1 MTHTATTLPNGSTKY
16 TTFRRCATCSNNVD
30 ELRQFTAYRLR
41 RDNSSP
47 QWRNCCD
54 QCMRVKAQARYK
66 KPESSLRTFE
76 PSNVVW
82 YYVSN
87 GKRNSRRIYDI
98 ADAFRALNLLAVF
111 VGPRGELWESCKG
124 NKSVIYSL
132 RKEL

>member
-1 MTHTATTLPNGSTKY
+1 
-16 TTFRRCATCSNNVD
+16 
-30 ELRQFTAYRLR
+30 
-41 RDNSSP
+41 
-47 QWRNCCD
+47 
-54 QCMRVKAQARYK
+54 MRVKAQARYK
-66 KPESSLRTFE
+66 KPESSLRAFE